1 VSKFTFFN
9 TFLLPGTYS
18 MSASLNNKLGT
29 TDVVWN
35 LDDLYESLQ
44 DELLKDD
51 LDLCLQEAELLKESC
66 AGKLDELEPTVFAR
80 TVRRLER
87 IQENLG
93 RIGTYA
99 FLNFVTQVKNS
110 EAGAFL
116 QQSKEQAARVNR
128 QLVFFD
134 LEWAKMD
141 KQSADRLLEVEDTAP
156 YRHYLTN
163 LRRYADHLL
172 SNSEETLLVELS
184 PVGNE
189 SWLTLFEKLM
199 GHLEFGENKRSEE
212 EVLSDLYAGSREV
225 RKAAALVL
233 TEGLQSQL
241 HILTHIF
248 NTILAEKM
256 IDDRLRSYPSWVSAR
271 NLSNELDDRTVDAL
285 VSSTTERY
293 DIVQRYYEFKTELL
307 GLDELHDYDRYAP
320 LPSLPD
326 QLVPWQECRDMVLD
340 GFRAFSPEMADIAS
354 LFFERNWIHAPLL
367 EGKRGG
373 AFAHPA
379 VPDAHPYILV
389 NYTGNLRDVST
400 VAHELGHGIHQYL
413 AREKGY
419 FNSDTPL
426 VLAETASV
434 FAELLIFHRQLDT
447 LDNADQK
454 RAFIC
459 QKLESIFAT
468 VFRQISMNR
477 FEDMIHNSRRDKG
490 ELSTDDLSTLWMES
504 QKAMFGDTVRLGD
517 HYRLWWSYIPHFLH
531 TPGYVYSYA
540 FGELLVLSLYRI
552 YEEDGDNFI
561 PKYLHLLSQGGSQSP
576 YELLT
581 PFNIDLNSPTFWQG
595 GLIVIEEMLREVE
608 EM

>member
-1 VSKFTFFN
+1 
-9 TFLLPGTYS
+9 
-18 MSASLNNKLGT
+18 MSAFLNNELGT
-29 TDVVWN
+29 TDVIWD

-44 DELLKDD
+44 DELLGDD
-51 LDLCLQEAELLKESC
+51 IDLCLQEAELLKDGC
-66 AGKLDELEPTVFAR
+66 AGKLADLDPAAFAR

-87 IQENLG
+87 IQVNLG
-93 RIGTYA
+93 RIDTYA

-116 QQSKEQAARVNR
+116 QQSKESASRVNR
-128 QLVFFD
+128 KLVFFD

-141 KQSADRLLEVEDTAP
+141 QQTADRFLTAEDTAG
-156 YRHYLTN
+156 YHHYLTN

-172 SNSEETLLVELS
+172 SNPEETLLVELS

-199 GHLEFGENKRSEE
+199 GHLEFGDNKRSEE
-212 EVLSDLYAGSREV
+212 EVLSDLYDGSREV
-225 RKAAALVL
+225 RKAACLEL
-233 TEGLQSQL
+233 TDGLQPQI

-271 NLSNELDDRTVDAL
+271 NLSNELDDQTVDAL

-293 DIVQRYYEFKTELL
+293 DIVQRYYGLKKKLL

-326 QLVPWQECRDMVLD
+326 QLVPWQECREMVLD

-354 LFFERNWIHAPLL
+354 LFFERKWIHAPILA
-367 EGKRGG
+367 GKRGG

-379 VPDAHPYILV
+379 VPDAHPYVLV
-389 NYTGNLRDVST
+389 NYTGNIRDVST

-413 AREKGY
+413 AKEKGY

-447 LDNADQK
+447 LSDRDQK

-477 FEDMIHNSRRDKG
+477 FEDMVHNSRRDRG
-490 ELSTDDLSTLWMES
+490 ELSTEDISSLWMES
-504 QKAMFGDTVRLGD
+504 QKAMFGDAVSLGD
-517 HYRLWWSYIPHFLH
+517 HYRSWWSYIPHFLH

-552 YEEDGDNFI
+552 YKQEGAAFI
-561 PKYLHLLSQGGSQSP
+561 PKYLHLLAEGGSQSP
-576 YELLT
+576 YELLK
-581 PFNIDLNSPTFWQG
+581 PFNIDLNAPTFWQG
-595 GLIVIEEMLREVE
+595 GFQVIEEMLADVE
-608 EM
+608 KM

>member
-1 VSKFTFFN
+1 
-9 TFLLPGTYS
+9 
-18 MSASLNNKLGT
+18 MSASLNTELGT

-35 LDDLYESLQ
+35 LDSLYDSLQ
-44 DELLKDD
+44 DELLQDD
-51 LDLCLQEAELLKESC
+51 LDLCIQEAELLREGC
-66 AGKLDELEPTVFAR
+66 AGKLAELEPAVFVR
-80 TVRRLER
+80 SVRRLER
-87 IQENLG
+87 IQVNLG
-93 RIGTYA
+93 RIATYA
-99 FLNFVTQVKNS
+99 FLNFVTQVKND

-116 QQSKEQAARVNR
+116 QKSKEEASRINR
-128 QLVFFD
+128 ELVFFD

-141 KQSADRLLEVEDTAP
+141 QESAESLLAAEDVAP

-172 SNSEETLLVELS
+172 SQAEESVLVEFS
-184 PVGNE
+184 PVGTE

-199 GHLEFGENKRSEE
+199 GHLEFGETKRSEE
-212 EVLSDLYAGSREV
+212 EVLSDLYDASRDV
-225 RKAAALVL
+225 RLAAAEEL
-233 TEGLQSQL
+233 TAGLQSQL

-256 IDDRLRSYPSWVSAR
+256 IDDRLRSYPSWISAR
-271 NLSNELDDRTVDAL
+271 NLSNELTEETVTAL
-285 VSSTTERY
+285 VSSTTARY
-293 DIVQRYYEFKTELL
+293 DIVQRYYRLKKELL

-320 LPSLPD
+320 LPALPD
-326 QLVPWQECRDMVLD
+326 ALVPWQECREMVLD
-340 GFRAFSPEMADIAS
+340 GFRSFSPEMADIAT
-354 LFFERNWIHAPLL
+354 LFFEQNWIHAPLL
-367 EGKRGG
+367 DGKRGG

-379 VPDAHPYILV
+379 VPDANPFILV

-413 AREKGY
+413 AKEKGY

-434 FAELLIFHRQLDT
+434 FAELLIFHKQLET
-447 LDNADQK
+447 LDGVAEK

-477 FEDMIHNSRRDKG
+477 FEEMIHNQRREQGEVATD
-490 ELSTDDLSTLWMES
+490 ELSRLWMES
-504 QKAMFGDTVRLGD
+504 QEAMFGDAVTLGD
-517 HYRLWWSYIPHFLH
+517 HYRVWWSYIPHFLH

-552 YEEDGDNFI
+552 YQEEGKSFI
-561 PKYLHLLSQGGSQSP
+561 PKYLHLLAQGGSASP

-581 PFNIDLNSPTFWQG
+581 PFNIDLNDTSFWQG
-595 GLIVIEEMLREVE
+595 GLQVIENMLKDIENV
-608 EM
+608 

>member
-1 VSKFTFFN
+1 
-9 TFLLPGTYS
+9 
-18 MSASLNNKLGT
+18 MSTSLNNELGT
-29 TDVVWN
+29 TDVLWN

-44 DELLKDD
+44 DELLEDD
-51 LDLCLQEAELLKESC
+51 LDLCRQEAELLKESC
-66 AGKLDELEPTVFAR
+66 AGKLAELEPAVFAR

-110 EAGAFL
+110 EASAFL
-116 QQSKEQAARVNR
+116 QQSKEDAANVNR
-128 QLVFFD
+128 DLVFFD

-141 KQSADRLLEVEDTAP
+141 NQAAERMLAAEETAP
-156 YRHYLTN
+156 YRHYLKN

-172 SNSEETLLVELS
+172 SNEEETLLVELS

-199 GHLEFGENKRSEE
+199 GHLEFGENRRSEE
-212 EVLSDLYAGSREV
+212 EVLSDLYAAGREV
-225 RKAAALVL
+225 RKAAALEL

-256 IDDRLRSYPSWVSAR
+256 IVDRLRSYPSWISSR
-271 NLSNELDDRTVDAL
+271 NLSNELDDRTVEAL
-285 VSSTTERY
+285 VISTTERY
-293 DIVQRYYEFKTELL
+293 DIVQRYYVLKKDLL

-379 VPDAHPYILV
+379 VPDAHPYVLV

-400 VAHELGHGIHQYL
+400 VAHELGHGVHQYL

-434 FAELLIFHRQLDT
+434 FAELLIFHRQLDMLT
-447 LDNADQK
+447 DVEQK

-490 ELSTDDLSTLWMES
+490 ELSTDDLSALWLES
-504 QKAMFGDTVRLGD
+504 QKAMFGDAVRLDD

-540 FGELLVLSLYRI
+540 FGELLVLALYRI
-552 YEEDGDNFI
+552 YQEQGEDFI
-561 PKYLHLLSQGGSQSP
+561 PKYIHLLAQGGSQSP
-576 YELLT
+576 YDLLK
-581 PFNIDLNSPTFWQG
+581 PFDIDLNSPTFWQG
-595 GLIVIEEMLREVE
+595 GLLVIEEMLGQVE
-608 EM
+608 NM

>member
-1 VSKFTFFN
+1 
-9 TFLLPGTYS
+9 

-44 DELLKDD
+44 DEFLKDD
-51 LDLCLQEAELLKESC
+51 LDLCLQEADLLKESC
-66 AGKLDELEPTVFAR
+66 TGKLDELDPAVFAR

-93 RIGTYA
+93 RIGTYG

-116 QQSKEQAARVNR
+116 QQSKEEAARVNR
-128 QLVFFD
+128 ELVFFD

-141 KQSADRLLEVEDTAP
+141 KQSADRLLEAEDTAS

-163 LRRYADHLL
+163 LRRYANHLL
-172 SNSEETLLVELS
+172 SNSEETLLVEFS

-225 RKAAALVL
+225 RKAAALEL

-256 IDDRLRSYPSWVSAR
+256 INDRLRSYPSWVSAR

-285 VSSTTERY
+285 VNSTTERY
-293 DIVQRYYEFKTELL
+293 DIVQRYYGFKKELL
-307 GLDELHDYDRYAP
+307 GLDDLHDYDRYAP

-379 VPDAHPYILV
+379 VPDVHPYVLV

-468 VFRQISMNR
+468 VFRQISMR
-477 FEDMIHNSRRDKG
+477 S
-490 ELSTDDLSTLWMES
+490 S
-504 QKAMFGDTVRLGD
+504 
-517 HYRLWWSYIPHFLH
+517 
-531 TPGYVYSYA
+531 
-540 FGELLVLSLYRI
+540 SLIRPSAI
-552 YEEDGDNFI
+552 CPSIG
-561 PKYLHLLSQGGSQSP
+561 QG
-576 YELLT
+576 T
-581 PFNIDLNSPTFWQG
+581 
-595 GLIVIEEMLREVE
+595 
-608 EM
+608 

>member
-1 VSKFTFFN
+1 MS
-9 TFLLPGTYS
+9 
-18 MSASLNNKLGT
+18 SASTNNDLGT

-35 LDDLYESLQ
+35 LEDLYDSLQ
-44 DELLKDD
+44 DELLQDD
-51 LDLCLQEAELLKESC
+51 LDLCLQEAELLKEGC
-66 AGKLDELEPTVFAR
+66 AGKLTELDPAVFAR

-87 IQENLG
+87 IQVNLG
-93 RIGTYA
+93 RIDTYA

-116 QQSKEQAARVNR
+116 QQSKEAASRVNR
-128 QLVFFD
+128 ELVFFD

-141 KQSADRLLEVEDTAP
+141 QESADRFLKAEDTAP
-156 YRHYLTN
+156 YRHYLSN
-163 LRRYADHLL
+163 LRRYAAHLL
-172 SNSEETLLVELS
+172 SKTEETLLVELS
-184 PVGNE
+184 PVGRDC
-189 SWLTLFEKLM
+189 WLTLFEKLM
-199 GHLEFGENKRSEE
+199 GHLEFGEEKRSEE
-212 EVLSDLYAGSREV
+212 EVLSDLYAGSREI
-225 RKAAALVL
+225 RQKAAIEL

-248 NTILAEKM
+248 NTILSEKM

-271 NLSNELDDRTVDAL
+271 NLSNELEDQTVEAL
-285 VSSTTERY
+285 VASTTERY
-293 DIVQRYYEFKTELL
+293 DIVQRYYRFKKELM
-307 GLDELHDYDRYAP
+307 GLETLQDYDRYAP
-320 LPSLPD
+320 LDSLPD
-326 QLVPWQECRDMVLD
+326 QLIPWQECREMVLE
-340 GFRAFSPEMADIAS
+340 GFHAFSPEMADIAT
-354 LFFERNWIHAPLL
+354 LFFEQKWIHAPLL

-379 VPDAHPYILV
+379 VPDAHPFILV

-413 AREKGY
+413 AKEKGY

-434 FAELLIFHRQLDT
+434 FAELLIFHRQLAS
-447 LDNADQK
+447 LDDAAQR

-477 FEDMIHNSRRDKG
+477 FEKLIHNSRRDKG

-504 QKAMFGDTVRLGD
+504 QQAMFGDAVTLGD
-517 HYRLWWSYIPHFLH
+517 HYRVWWSYIPHFLH

-552 YEEDGDNFI
+552 YQEEGPAFI

-576 YELLT
+576 YELLA
-581 PFNIDLNSPTFWQG
+581 PFNIDLNDSSFWQG
-595 GLIVIEEMLREVE
+595 GLQVIEEMLTEVE
-608 EM
+608 RA

>member
-1 VSKFTFFN
+1 
-9 TFLLPGTYS
+9 
-18 MSASLNNKLGT
+18 MSAALNDQLGT

-35 LDDLYESLQ
+35 LDDLYVSLQ
-44 DELLKDD
+44 DELLVDD
-51 LDLCLQEAELLKESC
+51 LDLCMQEAELLQEGC
-66 AGKLDELEPTVFAR
+66 AGKLAELDPAVFAR
-80 TVRRLER
+80 TIRRLER
-87 IQENLG
+87 IQLNLG
-93 RIGTYA
+93 RIDTFA

-116 QQSKEQAARVNR
+116 QQSKESASKVNR

-141 KQSADRLLEVEDTAP
+141 QQAADRFLAAADTAP

-184 PVGNE
+184 PVGKE
-189 SWLTLFEKLM
+189 SWLTLFEKVM

-212 EVLSDLYAGSREV
+212 EVLADLYDSSREV
-225 RKAAALVL
+225 RKAAALEL
-233 TEGLQSQL
+233 TEGLEKQL

-248 NTILAEKM
+248 NTILAGKM
-256 IDDRLRSYPSWVSAR
+256 IDDRLRRYPSWVSSR
-271 NLSNELDDRTVDAL
+271 NLSNELDDQTVDAL
-285 VSSTTERY
+285 VTCTTDRY
-293 DIVQRYYEFKTELL
+293 DIVQRYYELKKELL
-307 GLDELHDYDRYAP
+307 GLDQLHDYDRYAP

-326 QLVPWQECRDMVLD
+326 QLVTWQECREMVLD

-354 LFFERNWIHAPLL
+354 LFFERKWIHAPLL

-379 VPDAHPYILV
+379 VPDAHPYVLV
-389 NYTGNLRDVST
+389 NYTGNIRDVST

-413 AREKGY
+413 AKDKGY

-434 FAELLIFHRQLDT
+434 FAELLIFHKQLDMLNT
-447 LDNADQK
+447 ADQK

-477 FEDMIHNSRRDKG
+477 FEDMIHNSRRDRG
-490 ELSTDDLSTLWMES
+490 ELAADDLSDLWLES
-504 QKAMFGDTVRLGD
+504 QKAMFGDAVTLGD
-517 HYRLWWSYIPHFLH
+517 HYRTWWSYIPHFLH

-552 YEEDGDNFI
+552 YKQEGDDFV
-561 PKYLHLLSQGGSQSP
+561 PKYLHLLAEGGSQSP

-581 PFNIDLNSPTFWQG
+581 PFSIDLNAPTFWQG
-595 GLIVIEEMLREVE
+595 GLQVIEEMLEEVE
-608 EM
+608 NM